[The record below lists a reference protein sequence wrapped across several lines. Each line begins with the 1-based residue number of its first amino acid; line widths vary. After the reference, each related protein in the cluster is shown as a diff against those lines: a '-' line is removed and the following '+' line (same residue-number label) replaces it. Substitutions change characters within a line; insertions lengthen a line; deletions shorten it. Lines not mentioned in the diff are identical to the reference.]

1 MRFFKRI
8 SLYFFMF
15 FLLFF
20 AASPAL
26 SAKAMATDTP
36 SDLAIMVP
44 KLVQINQHL
53 PTLSFVT
60 LRLGNYLDFISAEYL
75 LGKAIDSSGLVQQ
88 GNLRIEQITF
98 EHGIIT
104 TRDNQVWTIRVTGN
118 QTNPNIEPDVGGVR
132 IDDTESQIIKFYG
145 EPIKTEQIFPRQKT
159 LIYIKG
165 RDYVKFDVS
174 ETTHK
179 VIEFELG
186 IL

>member
-44 KLVQINQHL
+44 KLVKINQHL

-88 GNLRIEQITF
+88 GNLRIE
-98 EHGIIT
+98 
-104 TRDNQVWTIRVTGN
+104 
-118 QTNPNIEPDVGGVR
+118 
-132 IDDTESQIIKFYG
+132 
-145 EPIKTEQIFPRQKT
+145 
-159 LIYIKG
+159 
-165 RDYVKFDVS
+165 
-174 ETTHK
+174 
-179 VIEFELG
+179 
-186 IL
+186 

>member
-20 AASPAL
+20 AVSPAL

-36 SDLAIMVP
+36 SDLAIIVP
-44 KLVQINQHL
+44 RLVKINQHL

-75 LGKAIDSSGLVQQ
+75 LGKAIDSSGPVQQ

-104 TRDNQVWTIRVTGN
+104 TRDNQVWTIRVT
-118 QTNPNIEPDVGGVR
+118 
-132 IDDTESQIIKFYG
+132 
-145 EPIKTEQIFPRQKT
+145 
-159 LIYIKG
+159 
-165 RDYVKFDVS
+165 
-174 ETTHK
+174 
-179 VIEFELG
+179 
-186 IL
+186 